1 MTTDKEKSEPT
12 SIILSNN
19 QKKLDEN
26 LEPQRTKYTPIHRL
40 YRPNTKKL
48 KGGQITISSG
58 LSWYL
63 KLHSRRWKPAE
74 SCAMLFGFK
83 DDKAKK
89 FDIRG
94 AVLCSNPTHSGGYFE
109 MPPIEIIKSYE
120 IAKKYGM
127 EIVGVFHS
135 HPSGFEIP
143 SNTDEKFMEITP
155 GAWII
160 YSWTALRCYTLKKG
174 RFGVPD
180 VRELTVKEQR
190 TKEKPIIVHAYDWKK
205 TKFPP
210 KFNPFRWKQLWKG
223 PTVIPIHRISEDKI
237 WPPDWGDTPRYGI
250 Y

>member
-1 MTTDKEKSEPT
+1 MSAPQEKVESTAIVVLPSQETKETPT
-12 SIILSNN
+12 
-19 QKKLDEN
+19 
-26 LEPQRTKYTPIHRL
+26 HRL
-40 YRPNTKKL
+40 YRPGTKKL
-48 KGGQITISSG
+48 KGGQVTISPG
-58 LSWYL
+58 LAWYL

-74 SCAMLFGFK
+74 SCAMLIGFK

-109 MPPIEIIKSYE
+109 MPPREVIKSYE
-120 IAKKYGM
+120 VAEEHHM

-143 SNTDEKFMEITP
+143 SSTDENFMTITP

-160 YSWTALRCYTLKKG
+160 YSWTALRCYTLKASRLG
-174 RFGVPD
+174 TMN
-180 VRELTVKEQR
+180 VRELPIKEKR
-190 TKEKPIIVHAYDWKK
+190 TEEKPIIVHAYNWKK

-210 KFNPFRWKQLWKG
+210 KYHRFQWPQDYRYRAEA
-223 PTVIPIHRISEDKI
+223 IPIRRVDPDRYV
-237 WPPDWGDTPRYGI
+237 WPPYWRAEENYGI